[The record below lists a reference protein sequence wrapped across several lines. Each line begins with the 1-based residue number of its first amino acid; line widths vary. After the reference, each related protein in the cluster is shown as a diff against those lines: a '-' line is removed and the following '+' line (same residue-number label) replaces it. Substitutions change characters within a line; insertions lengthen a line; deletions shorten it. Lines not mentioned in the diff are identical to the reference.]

1 MKKVLKHIAFGC
13 RQLRKLLSVVHGS
26 FWGNLAFCWCG
37 CRCGGVVRCFGIPR
51 IENSPKGEIVV
62 GSNVILRSSLC
73 SNPAG
78 CFHPVLLATRGK
90 GVLCIGDGAG
100 ITSSAIVAE
109 NSVSIGRRVQIGANC
124 AIYDTDFHALDP
136 ERRCDKI
143 SQKTAPVVLEDDVWL
158 GANVLVL
165 KGAVIGHGSV
175 VGAGSVVTGNI
186 PPMVIAAGNPARV
199 VRSLEK

>member
-1 MKKVLKHIAFGC
+1 M
-13 RQLRKLLSVVHGS
+13 
-26 FWGNLAFCWCG
+26 
-37 CRCGGVVRCFGIPR
+37 
-51 IENSPKGEIVV
+51 V
-62 GSNVILRSSLC
+62 GRDVILRSSLC

-90 GVLCIGDGAG
+90 GILRIGDGAG
-100 ITSSAIVAE
+100 ITGSVIVAE
-109 NSVSIGRRVQIGANC
+109 NSVSIGKRVLIGANS

-136 ERRCDKI
+136 NRRCDKI

-158 GANVLVL
+158 GADVLVL
-165 KGAVIGHGSV
+165 KGSRIGTGSV
-175 VGAGSVVTGNI
+175 IGAGSVVTGNI